1 MKCHRRL
8 LLHGTC
14 FFSQGSAS
22 AAEHCCNA
30 TIALTT
36 LVKAQF
42 GTLITF
48 PIFLYIHSILYI
60 YSLKNFVRNPKNL
73 FFVTP
78 TSHLFSNHDN
88 NQHWILRRVRLQTTL
103 GQAFKNT
110 GHHVQSILR
119 EQNTN
124 YHLRSWTNWLLWSNS
139 NNCCWGSNYSPLKTW
154 WCRSYKRRVNTRF
167 VGVRS

>member
-1 MKCHRRL
+1 MSQAAAATWNLLFLPRKRIGSRALLQCHHRID
-8 LLHGTC
+8 HIGK
-14 FFSQGSAS
+14 SAIWDTHNLS
-22 AAEHCCNA
+22 Y
-30 TIALTT
+30 I
-36 LVKAQF
+36 
-42 GTLITF
+42 
-48 PIFLYIHSILYI
+48 PIHSILYI